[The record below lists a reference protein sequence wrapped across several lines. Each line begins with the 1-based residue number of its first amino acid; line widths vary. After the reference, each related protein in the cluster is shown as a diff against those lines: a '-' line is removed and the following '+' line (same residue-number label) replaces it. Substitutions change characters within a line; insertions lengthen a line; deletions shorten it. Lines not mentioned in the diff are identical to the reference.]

1 MTLKDLL
8 DGMKLDVF
16 GDIADIGIDL
26 ITCDSRKCRAGSI
39 FAAVKGYKTDGH
51 EYISQAVCQGAS
63 FIICENPKMLPAGA
77 KGAVVKDSRAVYTH
91 LNRRLWLGDS
101 VTIKLIG
108 ITGTNGKTSTA
119 FLIQHLLGGRYQCG
133 LIGTIRCEGGSL
145 NIESTHTT
153 PDPEFL
159 YPVLRRMQDDG
170 CRYAVLEVS
179 SHALDQGRLEGL
191 TFDVALITNVTQDHL
206 DYHGSMEGYLKA
218 KMKIRRMVGPEGYL
232 IYNNDND
239 LIRSAFDACKN
250 KNDIAIG
257 LRNKSQINIS
267 VKNSDLDGSLFLL
280 KENDVES
287 SWKVN
292 MIGEHNVMNAAMAV
306 TTASLTG
313 VEIPVLSDRLSQF
326 QGVDGRV
333 EKLETGRD
341 FNLYIDYAHTD
352 DGLKNVLSAIKPL
365 VKSRLL
371 LLFGCGGDR
380 DKGKR
385 PLMARVAQTYAD
397 YIVIT
402 SDNPRSESPMQII
415 KDIEAGFTP
424 DFKNYTT
431 QKDRRKA
438 IRTAL
443 LQARSGDVVV
453 IAGKGHET
461 YQIIQGQKEHF
472 SDKEECLKILRG
484 Q

>member
-1 MTLKDLL
+1 MILKNLLGGMNIDLT
-8 DGMKLDVF
+8 
-16 GDIADIGIDL
+16 GDIAGIDIDL
-26 ITCDSRKCRAGSI
+26 VTCDSRKCRPGSV
-39 FAAVKGYKTDGH
+39 FTAVKGYKTDGH
-51 EYISQAVCQGAS
+51 QYIDQAIGQGAS
-63 FIICENPKMLPAGA
+63 FVICENPEMLPDGAAGIA
-77 KGAVVKDSRAVYTH
+77 VKDSRMVYTE
-91 LNRRLWLGDS
+91 LNRSLWLGDE
-101 VTIKLIG
+101 TKIKLIG
-108 ITGTNGKTSTA
+108 ITGTNGKTSTS
-119 FLIQHLLGGRYQCG
+119 FLIQHLLGGRNQCG
-133 LIGTIRCEGGSL
+133 LVGTIRCEGGSL
-145 NIESTHTT
+145 SMESTHTT

-159 YPVLRRMQDDG
+159 FPVLRRMQDDG

-191 TFDVALITNVTQDHL
+191 SFDVALITNVTQDHL
-206 DYHGSMEGYLKA
+206 DYHGSMEAYLKA
-218 KMKIRRMVGPEGYL
+218 KMKICRMVGPEGYL
-232 IYNNDND
+232 IYNNDNK
-239 LIRSAFDACKN
+239 LIRSAIHSRKN

-257 LRNKSQINIS
+257 LQNKSQINITVQKTDLNGS
-267 VKNSDLDGSLFLL
+267 VFLL
-280 KENDVES
+280 KENNLES

-306 TTASLTG
+306 TAASLAG
-313 VEIPVLSDRLSQF
+313 VGGPVLSDRLSQF

-333 EKLETGRD
+333 EKVETGRD

-385 PLMARVAQTYAD
+385 PLMAKVAQMYAD

-402 SDNPRSESPMQII
+402 SDNPRSESPTQII
-415 KDIEAGFTP
+415 RDIEAGFTP

-453 IAGKGHET
+453 IAGKGHES
-461 YQIIQGQKEHF
+461 YQVTQGQKEHF
-472 SDKEECLKILRG
+472 SDKEECLKILQG